1 MAEPKASEI
10 WIDTPGKSVDTNP
23 QKLEAQAQYYADN
36 EVQEH
41 QRVLDTEGARDAER
55 EYMKKLNLIVL
66 PTISA
71 LYFFEYLD
79 RGNIAVC
86 PLSCPPTVTH

>member
-1 MAEPKASEI
+1 MAEPKASEA
-10 WIDTPGKSVDTNP
+10 WIDINGKSADTNP
-23 QKLEAQAQYYADN
+23 QKLEAQEQYYADN
-36 EVQEH
+36 EIQEH
-41 QRVLDTEGARDAER
+41 QHVLDTEGARDAER

-86 PLSCPPTVTH
+86 PLSYFLP